1 MRTRIGRMFFRYKRH
16 RLSTWS
22 ALGMLLFGVATLALW
37 IFNMLLFLQFVG
49 YAATIYYIIDIE
61 AGYAEEKV
69 IGNSQHRLSKSDQF
83 WLGLAQTVTAIIG
96 IAELAVLIYCQ
107 VTNYYHFMLSA
118 VFLTGLYFTYWTC
131 LYGLSIYQVKRRVN
145 IAARKWLIGE
155 IVALSVMAA
164 VMVRIYFVQNW
175 VFFVTGIGIAIIEW
189 IVSWRNYYVI
199 KNGDRNAMGY

>member
-1 MRTRIGRMFFRYKRH
+1 
-16 RLSTWS
+16 
-22 ALGMLLFGVATLALW
+22 
-37 IFNMLLFLQFVG
+37 
-49 YAATIYYIIDIE
+49 
-61 AGYAEEKV
+61 
-69 IGNSQHRLSKSDQF
+69 
-83 WLGLAQTVTAIIG
+83 
-96 IAELAVLIYCQ
+96 
-107 VTNYYHFMLSA
+107 MLSA

-175 VFFVTGIGIAIIEW
+175 VFFVIVIGIAIIEW